1 MSNCQIKSFGVP
13 TACRRYIALSLAA
26 IAYCTVALVPSASL
40 ADSLRYMDESGNI
53 HFVDRLSDIPTR
65 YRGQVSDTKPTPVS
79 QEEYRQQLS
88 EWKRKKAA
96 EEREVKRQQRE
107 RDRQEKAKK
116 RELEKADKKKQKEQA
131 RLAKSSKTTKTEKSE
146 KIAASTGAS
155 SSSAQSEPVASS
167 ESSAN
172 RK

>member
-1 MSNCQIKSFGVP
+1 MKSFGVL
-13 TACRRYIALSLAA
+13 TTCCRYTALSLAA
-26 IAYCTVALVPSASL
+26 IIYCIVALVPSTSL

-65 YRGQVSDTKPTPVS
+65 YRGQVIETKPTPVS

-107 RDRQEKAKK
+107 REREEKAKK

-131 RLAKSSKTTKTEKSE
+131 RLAKSSKTTKTEKTQ
-146 KIAASTGAS
+146 KIAASAGAS
-155 SSSAQSEPVASS
+155 SSAAKSDPVASS
-167 ESSAN
+167 ESSAS
-172 RK
+172 RQ